1 MLVKGDLLREIADK
15 NIGNS
20 ATSMEKQ
27 AIASLVTRL
36 EECNPNP
43 KPLEAPHL
51 LDGNWRLLYTTSRE
65 LLGLNNIPLAN
76 LGNIYQCVRVKDAKI
91 YNIAELSGLP
101 SLAAIFSVS
110 ARFEPQNERRV
121 DVKFNRIVSGFQS
134 LLGYRS
140 PSQFIE
146 RIESGKNFRF
156 QAIDF
161 SIPDGNQQGWLDI
174 TYLDEDLRV
183 GRGNQGSIFVL
194 DKAS

>member
-1 MLVKGDLLREIADK
+1 MLVKGDLLREIAGK

-20 ATSMEKQ
+20 ATPMEKQ